1 MSDVQETIREE
12 PVFEVTRHR
21 EDRDV
26 LITFKGRIK
35 LPEMVSATMDDDS
48 LTIIQTGD
56 SVSLRFVGLTG
67 EVLDWLR
74 DAPTVYVERVFRD
87 TVQVSVLQ
95 LVWPDK
101 A

>member
-12 PVFEVTRHR
+12 TVFEITRHI

-35 LPEMVSATMDDDS
+35 LPEIVNATMDDDS
-48 LTIIQTGD
+48 LTIIQSGD
-56 SVSLRFVGLTG
+56 AVNLRFVGLTG

-74 DAPTVYVERVFRD
+74 EAPTIYVERAFRD
-87 TVQVSVLQ
+87 TVQVSVLK
-95 LVWPDK
+95 LV
-101 A
+101 